1 MRNFNWFKFSLVVS
15 GGILIVALSLA
26 LVIWREMRGP
36 KLGGDFD
43 LNYRGQ
49 KWTFSKNAR
58 ELNLLYI
65 GYAKCPDVCPLSL
78 SHAGQAFQE
87 LTKEQKN
94 NVQLIFVSVD
104 FENDNPQ
111 SVAEYASQF
120 NSSFIGLTGQESE
133 IRKAVDLFGASFMT
147 EKNPKSYLGYSIS
160 HTDRLFFLNED
171 GIVLDTI
178 PNPRVAGE
186 ILNKIKEHL

>member
-1 MRNFNWFKFSLVVS
+1 MWKESWFKF
-15 GGILIVALSLA
+15 
-26 LVIWREMRGP
+26 LVISFSAFIVVIGCFAFVIWQQIRGA
-36 KLGGDFD
+36 KLGGDFN
-43 LNYRGQ
+43 LNHRGQ
-49 KWTFSKNAR
+49 AWNFSKNAR

-87 LTKEQKN
+87 LTEKQAK

-104 FENDNPQ
+104 FENDNPE
-111 SVAEYASQF
+111 SVAEYTAQF
-120 NSSFIGLTGQESE
+120 SPSFVGLTGNEAE

-160 HTDRLFFLNED
+160 HTDRLFFLDED
-171 GIVLDTI
+171 GIVVDTI
-178 PNPRVAGE
+178 PNPRVSGE
-186 ILNKIKEHL
+186 ILNKIKEYL

>member
-1 MRNFNWFKFSLVVS
+1 MKNFNWFNFSMIAISAVFLAALS
-15 GGILIVALSLA
+15 FALIV
-26 LVIWREMRGP
+26 WQEMRGP

-58 ELNLLYI
+58 NLNLLYI

-78 SHAGQAFQE
+78 SHAGQAFRE
-87 LTKEQKN
+87 LTKEQDK

-104 FENDNPQ
+104 FENDNPA
-111 SVAEYASQF
+111 SVAEYAAQF
-120 NSSFIGLTGQESE
+120 NSSFIGLTGEEGE

-171 GIVLDTI
+171 GIVIDTI

-186 ILNKIKEHL
+186 ILNKIKEYL

>member
-1 MRNFNWFKFSLVVS
+1 MIAT
-15 GGILIVALSLA
+15 GIICMVFVAFA
-26 LVIWREMRGP
+26 FTIWQQMRGP

-43 LNYRGQ
+43 LNYRG
-49 KWTFSKNAR
+49 KPWTFSKNAR

-87 LTKEQKN
+87 LTKEQAK
-94 NVQLIFVSVD
+94 NVQLLFVSVD
-104 FENDNPQ
+104 YENDEPQ
-111 SVAEYASQF
+111 SVAEYAAQF
-120 NSSFIGLTGQESE
+120 NPSFIGLTGKENE

-160 HTDRLFFLNED
+160 HTDRLFFLNEN
-171 GIVLDTI
+171 GVVIDTI

-186 ILNKIKEHL
+186 ILQKIKEYL